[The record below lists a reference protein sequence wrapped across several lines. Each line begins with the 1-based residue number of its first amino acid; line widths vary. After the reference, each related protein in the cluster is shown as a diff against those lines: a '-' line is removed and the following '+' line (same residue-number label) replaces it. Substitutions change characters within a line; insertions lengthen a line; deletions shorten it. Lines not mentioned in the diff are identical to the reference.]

1 MSIHQGV
8 VPRHVITDKK
18 VQTDEL
24 FNYKSCSIGDI
35 VVNRMR
41 AFQGGVGVVGHEGV
55 VSPDYTVLRVGSQV
69 LPDYLHHIMRSSWF
83 VSEMTSR
90 LRGIGATDQGQVR
103 TPRINF
109 ADLGLIKIPVPPR
122 DKQEELALDLAG
134 REARLTQV
142 VELHTE
148 QLALLDER
156 RQTLITVVMTG
167 ETPVPGA
174 AM

>member
-1 MSIHQGV
+1 
-8 VPRHVITDKK
+8 
-18 VQTDEL
+18 
-24 FNYKSCSIGDI
+24 
-35 VVNRMR
+35 
-41 AFQGGVGVVGHEGV
+41 
-55 VSPDYTVLRVGSQV
+55 
-69 LPDYLHHIMRSSWF
+69 
-83 VSEMTSR
+83 MTSR